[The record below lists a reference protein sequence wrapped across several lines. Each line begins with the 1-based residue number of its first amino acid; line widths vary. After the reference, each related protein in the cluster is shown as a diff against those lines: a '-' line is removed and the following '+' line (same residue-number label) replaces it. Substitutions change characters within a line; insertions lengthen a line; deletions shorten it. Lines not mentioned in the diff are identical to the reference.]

1 MKHYITKIA
10 LLSSALALGAC
21 STISDVTG
29 VKLPGAG
36 ETAAMESQLGSQL
49 TQMEQSLA
57 QQPQFA
63 YQLNQDTYRAYTSAG
78 KVAFV
83 EAKVKGDVSKAY
95 YKDGKLFAAVEK
107 GEIYSFDAQ
116 GKLVEVVNSNGK
128 VEKIAD
134 ADAAKHAAT
143 WHAKAKKWQNMFGLT
158 AAERNPSRVRTGAD
172 AKLNYLCIAK
182 LQQVAGTKRVFRSS
196 ANRGNSTRLSA
207 DMRLNGNQ
215 YYVMDCQLQGDRVS
229 SLSLHKK

>member
-1 MKHYITKIA
+1 MKHYITKIV

-21 STISDVTG
+21 SSISDVTG
-29 VKLPGAG
+29 VKLND
-36 ETAAMESQLGSQL
+36 TTAMESQLGSQL
-49 TQMEQSLA
+49 MQMEQSLA
-57 QQPQFA
+57 QQPQFT
-63 YQLNQDTYRAYTSAG
+63 YQLNQDTYRAYTAAG

-83 EAKVKGDVSKAY
+83 EANVKGDVNKAY
-95 YKDGKLFAAVEK
+95 YKGGKLFAAVEK
-107 GEIYSFDAQ
+107 GEIYSFNDQ
-116 GKLVEVVNSNGK
+116 GKLVQVVRSNGK
-128 VEKIAD
+128 VETITD
-134 ADAAKHAAT
+134 IDGAKQAT
-143 WHAKAKKWQNMFGLT
+143 LWQAKAKKWQNMFGLT

-196 ANRGNSTRLSA
+196 TNRGDSTRLSA

-215 YYVMDCQLQGDRVS
+215 YYVMDCQLQGDRVA

>member
-29 VKLPGAG
+29 VNLPGT
-36 ETAAMESQLGSQL
+36 ESAAMESQVGAQL
-49 TQMEQSLA
+49 MQMEQELSK
-57 QQPQFA
+57 QPQFM
-63 YQLNQDTYRAYTSAG
+63 YQLNQDTYRAYTNAG

-83 EAKVKGDVSKAY
+83 EAKVKGDVTKAY
-95 YKDGKLFAAVEK
+95 YKNGKLFAAVEK
-107 GEIYSFDAQ
+107 GQVLSFDEQ
-116 GKLVEVVNSNGK
+116 GKLVQVVNSNGK
-128 VEKIAD
+128 VAKLAED
-134 ADAAKHAAT
+134 TAAKQTHA
-143 WHAKAKKWQNMFGLT
+143 WNAKAKKWATMFGLT

-215 YYVMDCQLQGDRVS
+215 YYVMDCQLQGDRVA